1 MRDVIREEMTSAPNI
16 GRSRSEEVYPVAV
29 FLDAD
34 KIAVDVK
41 LKRSESG
48 CENLYAGYVCNICD
62 FA

>member
-16 GRSRSEEVYPVAV
+16 GRSRPEEVCPVAV

-34 KIAVDVK
+34 KGAVDVK
-41 LKRSESG
+41 LKRSERG
-48 CENLYAGYVCNICD
+48 CKNFYAGYVCNICD